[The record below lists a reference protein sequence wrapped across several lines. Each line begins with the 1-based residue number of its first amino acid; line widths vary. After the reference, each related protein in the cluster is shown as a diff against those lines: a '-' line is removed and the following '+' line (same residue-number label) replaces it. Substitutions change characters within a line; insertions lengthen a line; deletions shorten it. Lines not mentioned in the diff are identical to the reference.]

1 MSKDRIQ
8 IDGVWYVREGQPQ
21 IKPLQPHQLTNTINC
36 IYETSNYCFEAIMI
50 FRDDCETLYPDV
62 SIEFTD
68 KRNADYDDW
77 KKDSSDNPIWMRGVF
92 HGDDVAMI
100 DTREMMDQEGI
111 NEFRAF
117 LKHIETKGWINL
129 DKEDDER
136 SN

>member
-21 IKPLQPHQLTNTINC
+21 SKPLEPHQLTNTLNC

-77 KKDSSDNPIWMRGVF
+77 KKDSSDNPIWM
-92 HGDDVAMI
+92 
-100 DTREMMDQEGI
+100 
-111 NEFRAF
+111 
-117 LKHIETKGWINL
+117 
-129 DKEDDER
+129 
-136 SN
+136 

>member
-36 IYETSNYCFEAIMI
+36 IYETSKYCFEAIMI
-50 FRDDCETLYPDV
+50 FRDDCETLFPDV

-77 KKDSSDNPIWMRGVF
+77 KKDSSDNPTWMRGIF
-92 HGDDVAMI
+92 HNVEESMI
-100 DTREMMDQEGI
+100 DAREMMDQEGI
-111 NEFRAF
+111 DEFRAF

-129 DKEDDER
+129 DEKE
-136 SN
+136 